1 VYACYNLMN
10 LDIKKEVS
18 IERTLRVEM
27 LGSMFDVPIEDK
39 LSFKLSGDVPLE
51 ERDWNVGLIVGP
63 SGSGKTTIL
72 ENFFGKND
80 PFSWTHKSV
89 VDDFPDI
96 SMEDISMVCQ
106 SVGFNTI
113 PAWLRPYNAL
123 SNGEK
128 FRVGIARLLLSD
140 HENRYNAILADE
152 FTSVVDRQVAQITSH
167 AVQKYVRSRGLK
179 FVASSCHYDILEWLQ
194 PDWIL
199 EPGDPLRFQWRELQ
213 SRPKLNV
220 TISRVSYEAWHLFS
234 KYHYINQ
241 DLNKAARCYG
251 LFVNNRIASFSGVLY
266 RPHARVSD
274 IMGLSRSV
282 TLPDFQG
289 LGLSSLLSDTL
300 GGAYKA
306 LGKRLHSY
314 PSHPAYVR
322 TRQRS
327 PNWIQIK
334 TAGAFSPRK
343 GNTSTVDGFGGKRC
357 AVFMYSGPAMNLEDA
372 KNLIYAGDQS

>member
-1 VYACYNLMN
+1 MN

-39 LSFKLSGDVPLE
+39 LSVSLSGSLSDLE
-51 ERDWNVGLIVGP
+51 SRSWNIGLIVGP
-63 SGSGKTTIL
+63 SGSGKSLTL
-72 ENFFGKND
+72 NELFGK
-80 PFSWTHKSV
+80 PKIYTWEKRSII
-89 VDDFPDI
+89 DDFSSDL
-96 SMEDISMVCQ
+96 SMEAIASVCS

-113 PAWLRPYNAL
+113 PAWLRPFNVL
-123 SNGEK
+123 SNGEQ
-128 FRVGIARLLLSD
+128 FRAEISRRLLDS
-140 HENRYNAILADE
+140 NSNGPICIDE

-167 AVQKYVRSRGLK
+167 SVQKYVRSKGLK
-179 FVASSCHYDILEWLQ
+179 LVAASCHYDIIPWLQ

-220 TISRVSYEAWHLFS
+220 SISRVQYKAWDLFK

-251 LFVNNRIASFSGVLY
+251 LFINDKIASFSSVLY
-266 RPHARVSD
+266 RPHPRVSD

-289 LGLSSLLSDTL
+289 LGLSSILSDTL
-300 GGAYKA
+300 GAAYKS

-314 PSHPAYVR
+314 PNHPAYIR

-327 PNWIQIK
+327 SNWLQVK
-334 TAGAFSPRK
+334 EAGTFSPARGK
-343 GNTSTVDGFGGKRC
+343 NSTVEGFGGKRC
-357 AVFMYSGPAMNLEDA
+357 AVFMYVGEAMNLEDA
-372 KNLIYAGDQS
+372 KNLISGGSSESV